1 MMTEEV
7 RFTEG
12 CARQTLL
19 DVVPKRDA
27 LLRDIAHAEKEL
39 AGIELDL
46 KNVRNTERREALE
59 QSRDKL
65 TQKLAKLRGWCAHF
79 DEQLAIAEASL
90 A

>member
-1 MMTEEV
+1 M
-7 RFTEG
+7 
-12 CARQTLL
+12 QTRL
-19 DVVPKRDA
+19 DVTPKRDA
-27 LLRDIAHAEKEL
+27 LLRDIAQAEKEL

-59 QSRDKL
+59 QSREKL
-65 TQKLAKLRGWCAHF
+65 TRQLAKSRQWCAHL